1 MIKNKLL
8 IIGLDCAPP
17 ELVFDDF
24 IEFLPNIKRLVENG
38 IYGKLKSS
46 NPPITLPAWMVMATG
61 KSPGELGI
69 YGFRHRKNYSY
80 EDIWIA
86 SSLAVKEQTVWDI
99 LSEKGKKV
107 CIVGVPPTYPPKKVN
122 GYLIS
127 GFLTPDIS
135 KKYTYPSDFKYEIK
149 REIGEY
155 IPDVKDFRTD
165 DKDRL
170 IAQIYEMTD
179 KRFKLVKYMIK
190 SKKWDFFWFVEMGP
204 DRIHHGLWKF
214 HDKNHHLFEPDSKYK
229 DTIKNYYI
237 HLDKKIGELLNIL
250 DKNTKIMIISDH
262 GAKRMKGC
270 LCINQWLIN
279 EGYLKLLE
287 KPERGSSLSKAQ
299 IDWKNS
305 KAWGWGGYYARIFL
319 NVKGREMSGVI
330 EPDNYEKFRDNLA
343 NELKNIQGPNGEFL
357 NTKVLKPDEIYDKC
371 EGDYPDLMVYF
382 DDLYWRSAGT
392 IGYPSIYLSENDT
405 GPDDAVHS
413 MYGIFI
419 FYDSTKSLGYR
430 VDNINV
436 YDIAP
441 NILNIMKIKIPHDMK
456 GKLFKK
462 LTKIDNLN
470 SN

>member
-17 ELVFDDF
+17 ELVFDEF
-24 IEFLPNIKRLVENG
+24 LPFLPNIKRLVENG

-46 NPPITLPAWMVMATG
+46 DPPITLPAWMVMATG

-80 EDIWIA
+80 ENIWIA

-99 LSEKGKKV
+99 LSKNGKKV

-122 GYLIS
+122 GYLVS

-170 IAQIYEMTD
+170 AAQIYEMTD
-179 KRFKLVKYMIK
+179 KRFKLVKYMIENK
-190 SKKWDFFWFVEMGP
+190 DWDFFWFVEMGP

-214 HDKNHHLFEPDSKYK
+214 YDKNHHLFEPGSQYK

-237 HLDKKIGELLNIL
+237 HLDKKIGELLDIL
-250 DKNTKIMIISDH
+250 DKNTKIIIVSDH

-287 KPERGSSLSKAQ
+287 KPDRGSSLSKAK

-305 KAWGWGGYYARIFL
+305 YAWGWGGYYARIFL
-319 NVKGREMSGVI
+319 NVKGREMSGTI
-330 EPDNYEKFRDNLA
+330 EPDNYEKFRDDLA
-343 NELKNIQGPNGEFL
+343 LKLKNIKGPNGEFL
-357 NTKVLKPDEIYDKC
+357 NTNVLKPDEIYDKC
-371 EGDYPDLMVYF
+371 IGDYPDLMIYF
-382 DDLYWRSAGT
+382 DDLFWRSAGT

-413 MYGIFI
+413 MYGIFVY
-419 FYDSTKSLGYR
+419 YDPDKNFGYK
-430 VDNINV
+430 VDNLSV

-441 NILNIMKIKIPHDMK
+441 NILNIMGMKTPKYMK
-456 GKLFKK
+456 GEVY
-462 LTKIDNLN
+462 NV
-470 SN
+470 

>member
-1 MIKNKLL
+1 LKKNKLL

-17 ELVFDDF
+17 ELVFDEF

-99 LSEKGKKV
+99 LSENDKKV
-107 CIVGVPPTYPPKKVN
+107 CIIGVPPTYPPKKVN

-149 REIGEY
+149 KEIGEY

-170 IAQIYEMTD
+170 IEQIYEMTD
-179 KRFKLVKYMIK
+179 KRFKLIKYMIK
-190 SKKWDFFWFVEMGP
+190 NKGWDFFWFVEMGP

-214 HDKNHHLFEPDSKYK
+214 HDKNHHLFEPGSKYI

-237 HLDKKIGELLNIL
+237 YLDKRIGELLNIL
-250 DKNTKIMIISDH
+250 DENTKIMIVSDH

-287 KPERGSSLSKAQ
+287 KPERGISLSKAK

-319 NVKGREMSGVI
+319 NVKGREMSGTI
-330 EPDNYEKFRDNLA
+330 EPDDYEKLRDDLA
-343 NELKNIQGPNGEFL
+343 LKLKNIKGPNGEIL
-357 NTKVLKPDEIYDKC
+357 NTEVLKPDEIYDKC

-382 DDLYWRSAGT
+382 DNLYWRSAGT

-413 MYGIFI
+413 KYGIFI
-419 FYDSTKSLGYR
+419 FYDPKKDLGYKI
-430 VDNINV
+430 DNLSL

-441 NILNIMKIKIPHDMK
+441 NILNIMGMKIPKHMK
-456 GKLFKK
+456 GK
-462 LTKIDNLN
+462 II
-470 SN
+470 

>member
-1 MIKNKLL
+1 LKKNKLL

-46 NPPITLPAWMVMATG
+46 DPPITLPAWMVMATG

-135 KKYTYPSDFKYEIK
+135 KKYTYPSDFRYEIK

-179 KRFKLVKYMIK
+179 KRFELVKYMIK
-190 SKKWDFFWFVEMGP
+190 NKDWDFFWFVEMGP

-214 HDKNHHLFEPDSKYK
+214 HDKNHHLFEPSSKYK
-229 DTIKNYYI
+229 DTIKDYYI

-250 DKNTKIMIISDH
+250 DKNTKIMIVSDH

-287 KPERGSSLSKAQ
+287 KPERGGSLSKAK

-319 NVKGREMSGVI
+319 NVKGREMSGTI
-330 EPDNYEKFRDNLA
+330 EPDDYEKFRDDLA
-343 NELKNIQGPNGEFL
+343 YELKNTKGPNGEIL
-357 NTKVLKPDEIYDKC
+357 NTNVLKPDEIYDKC

-382 DDLYWRSAGT
+382 DDLFWRSAGT
-392 IGYPSIYLSENDT
+392 IGYPSIYLSENDI

-419 FYDSTKSLGYR
+419 FYDPKKSLGYKI
-430 VDNINV
+430 DNLSIF
-436 YDIAP
+436 DIAP
-441 NILNIMKIKIPHDMK
+441 NILNIMKIKVPNDIK
-456 GKLFKK
+456 S
-462 LTKIDNLN
+462 KIIL
-470 SN
+470 SSRAK

>member
-1 MIKNKLL
+1 MEKNKLL

-17 ELVFDDF
+17 ELVFDEF

-38 IYGKLKSS
+38 IYGKLRSS

-99 LSEKGKKV
+99 LSENGKKV

-149 REIGEY
+149 KEIGEY

-165 DKDRL
+165 DKDML
-170 IAQIYEMTD
+170 VAQIYEMTD
-179 KRFKLVKYMIK
+179 KRFELVKYIIE
-190 SKKWDFFWFVEMGP
+190 KKDWDFFWFVEMGP
-204 DRIHHGLWKF
+204 DRIHHGLWKY
-214 HDKNHHLFEPDSKYK
+214 HDKNHHLYKPNSKYK
-229 DTIKNYYI
+229 DTIKDYYI

-250 DKNTKIMIISDH
+250 DKNTKIMIVSDH

-287 KPERGSSLSKAQ
+287 KPEKGSSLSKAK

-305 KAWGWGGYYARIFL
+305 YAWGWGGYYARIFL
-319 NVKGREMSGVI
+319 NVKGREMSGTI
-330 EPDNYEKFRDNLA
+330 EPDDYEKVRDDLVYK
-343 NELKNIQGPNGEFL
+343 LKKIKGPNGEYL
-357 NTKVLKPDEIYDKC
+357 NTNVLKPEEIYDKC
-371 EGDYPDLMVYF
+371 KGDYPDLMVYF
-382 DDLYWRSAGT
+382 DDLFWRSAGT

-413 MYGIFI
+413 MYGIFV
-419 FYDSTKSLGYR
+419 FYDPKKRLGYKI
-430 VDNINV
+430 DNLSV

-441 NILNIMKIKIPHDMK
+441 NILNIMGMKVPDDMK
-456 GKLFKK
+456 GK
-462 LTKIDNLN
+462 IYNV
-470 SN
+470 